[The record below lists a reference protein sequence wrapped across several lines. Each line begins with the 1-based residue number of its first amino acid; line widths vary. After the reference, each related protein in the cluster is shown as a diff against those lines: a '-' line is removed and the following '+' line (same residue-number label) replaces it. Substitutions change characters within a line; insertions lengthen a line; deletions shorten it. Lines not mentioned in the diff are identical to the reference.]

1 MTCERFKDLFT
12 DALTGSLE
20 DQPKAEL
27 EAHLMVCASCRE
39 EAASVQAIWEKLSSL
54 PEQQPSSALDMRVKN
69 TIEAFSEGMNQAG
82 RASWRRKTFGER
94 VRSLWP
100 RRPGWQFAGA
110 MVFFALG
117 LFIGFGS
124 VRGLHFYSGR
134 AARQHPAFAELQAEI
149 SSLKQLVTLSLLQQ
163 PMASER
169 LRGTEWTARL
179 GQPDEQV
186 ISALLRVVD
195 FDPNVNV
202 RLAAVGALQQ
212 FAEDLQVR
220 KGLVEALGRPQS
232 PMVQIGLINVL
243 VRARQ
248 KESITVLKVM
258 LQDREIDEA
267 VRKHVEWALQELS

>member
-1 MTCERFKDLFT
+1 MNCERVKELT
-12 DALTGSLE
+12 ADALAGSLG
-20 DQPKAEL
+20 DQPKNEL
-27 EAHLMVCASCRE
+27 EAHSMVCASCRE
-39 EAASVQAIWEKLSSL
+39 EAASVQSIWKKISLL
-54 PEQQPSSALDMRVKN
+54 PEQQPSSALDVRIKN
-69 TIEAFSEGMNQAG
+69 TIEAFSEGMNQTE
-82 RASWRRKTFGER
+82 RASWRRKTLGER

-110 MVFFALG
+110 IAFFALG
-117 LFIGFGS
+117 FFIGIGA
-124 VRGLHFYSGR
+124 VRGLHLDSER
-134 AARQHPAFAELQAEI
+134 AASQHPAFAEVQAEI

-163 PMASER
+163 PTASER
-169 LRGTEWTARL
+169 LRGMEWTARL
-179 GQPDEQV
+179 DQPDEQV

-195 FDPNVNV
+195 FDSNINV

-212 FAEDLQVR
+212 FLEDFHVR

-248 KESITVLKVM
+248 KESITVLKAM